1 MWAAERP
8 LIPRDVPA
16 GASQLRPKAPLM
28 RGYVR
33 DFLHESC
40 PESLG
45 TVEAAL
51 TPNQHAGA
59 YKSDSRA
66 RRARHVMRVR
76 KAIATRA

>member
-1 MWAAERP
+1 
-8 LIPRDVPA
+8 
-16 GASQLRPKAPLM
+16 M

-40 PESLG
+40 AESLG

-66 RRARHVMRVR
+66 RRARYVMRVR